1 MKRPECLCRAEMFK
15 PWRLDE
21 NAALDAAR
29 RFDLNG
35 QADGFLAWYQAIV
48 NDSAATPSNEARQA
62 Q

>member
-1 MKRPECLCRAEMFK
+1 MFK

-48 NDSAATPSNEARQA
+48 NDSAATLSNEARQA